1 MREIKFRAWDKRK
14 RRWLEAP
21 LDDGR
26 IFVHWRL
33 DSKVLTLQDKK
44 GDVIWCEFTGLK
56 DKNGIEIYEGDVLRR
71 VRIIGTTTWRVEC
84 AANLGCWDARL
95 QSNPGGDTRDTF
107 YPVDW
112 REGEVIGS
120 IYENPELVD

>member
-1 MREIKFRAWDKRK
+1 MRKTKFRAWDKRK

-56 DKNGIEIYEGDVLRR
+56 DKNGVEIYEGDILEAQHWNYPVSWDETNAQWRADRGHTYLPTSTWGHHQ
-71 VRIIGTTTWRVEC
+71 IIG
-84 AANLGCWDARL
+84 N
-95 QSNPGGDTRDTF
+95 
-107 YPVDW
+107 
-112 REGEVIGS
+112 IH
-120 IYENPELVD
+120 ENPELME